1 MTPHAPPSL
10 RTRVTGA
17 PRAAAAPSRARA
29 RALCGALALLLTL
42 TLAAPLSPRAAAQGM
57 GMGMGMGADNGA
69 GMGMGMGMQPFDA
82 QDAVP
87 AAKQNLTEA
96 LNAYKRGDF
105 LRASLLLYD
114 IIKGKETAVDPIDE
128 QAEYTLGKTFYRLNL
143 YQASLEFFLR
153 ISKAGRQH
161 KYFKTTCKWL
171 YYLSR
176 KIPGDDKLLENIAA
190 YEPRE
195 CLEFQNEVSFLRG
208 QFFYKRGEL
217 EGALTDLGRVSRDNV
232 LYLKATF
239 LKGVTYS
246 RLGRVKEALTSFAQ
260 ILRYAVDSYNG
271 ISTAAESAFKRA
283 AVAGGDAADDQ
294 VSTGRLID
302 TIAQGDYKR
311 DVKYFSQLAVL
322 NMARLLYEQNN
333 NLKAIRYYD
342 YMPINGFF
350 WLEALFESSW
360 ALFRMG
366 EQYHEKALGNLH
378 TLNSPFF
385 VDEYAPEAPILR
397 AVILYSRCE
406 YDKALEAVGDFR
418 RVYEPLLG
426 LLDGYVKDFADPKQ
440 LYDFLRQIQRDPA
453 SSSRVMQILN
463 ALFEDRELNRINA
476 HITELER
483 ELKVIE
489 AAQSAWATSDLAN
502 YVVQTIEFTSS
513 TSSNRA
519 GEMAK
524 RRLTRVVEELRDLQ
538 GKADAIDIEIATAE
552 RSDAKL
558 SLSGVELQRQL
569 EADAKKRTP
578 DEEHIYWPFDGEY
591 WRDELG
597 YYLYSIKSK
606 CGR

>member
-476 HITELER
+476 HISELER

>member
-1 MTPHAPPSL
+1 M
-10 RTRVTGA
+10 GA
-17 PRAAAAPSRARA
+17 PRAAASLSRARA

>member
-1 MTPHAPPSL
+1 MTPHAPPL
-10 RTRVTGA
+10 IKTRAQGA
-17 PRAAAAPSRARA
+17 RLA
-29 RALCGALALLLTL
+29 ALCLCFGLALA
-42 TLAAPLSPRAAAQGM
+42 PQVSSRAAAQGM
-57 GMGMGMGADNGA
+57 GMGMGMGMDNGMGN
-69 GMGMGMGMQPFDA
+69 GMGMGMGMQPFDT

-87 AAKQNLTEA
+87 ASKQNLTEA

-105 LRASLLLYD
+105 LRSSLLLYD

-153 ISKAGRQH
+153 VNKAGRQH
-161 KYFKTTCKWL
+161 RYFKTTCKWL

-176 KIPGDDKLLENIAA
+176 KIPGDDKLLEHIAT

-217 EGALTDLGRVSRDNV
+217 QEALTDLGRVSRDNV

-246 RLGRVKEALTSFAQ
+246 RLGRVKEALSSFAQ

-271 ISTAAESAFKRA
+271 ITSAAESAFKKA
-283 AVAGGDAADDQ
+283 AIAAGEASDEQLG
-294 VSTGRLID
+294 TGKLID

-385 VDEYAPEAPILR
+385 VEEYAPEAPILR

-406 YDKALEAVGDFR
+406 YDKSLEAVGDFR
-418 RVYEPLLG
+418 RIYEPLLSE
-426 LLDGYVKDFADPKQ
+426 LDGYVKDFADPKQ
-440 LYDFLRQIQRDPA
+440 LYDFLRQIQRDP
-453 SSSRVMQILN
+453 SSSPRVMQILN

-483 ELKVIE
+483 ELKVIQT
-489 AAQSAWATSDLAN
+489 AQSAWATSDLAN
-502 YVVQTIEFTSS
+502 YVIQTIEFTSS

-524 RRLTRVVEELRDLQ
+524 RRLGRVVEELRDLQ

-569 EADAKKRTP
+569 EADIKKRTP